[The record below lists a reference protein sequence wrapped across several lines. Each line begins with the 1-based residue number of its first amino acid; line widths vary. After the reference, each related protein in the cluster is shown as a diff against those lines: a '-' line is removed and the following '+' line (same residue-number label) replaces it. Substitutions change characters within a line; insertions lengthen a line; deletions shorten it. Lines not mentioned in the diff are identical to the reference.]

1 MDGEVPAVGGKA
13 AMALELASEGADQQH
28 LTAGGPYMC

>member
-1 MDGEVPAVGGKA
+1 MDSEVSAVGGEA

-28 LTAGGPYMC
+28 LAAGGPYMC